1 MGGRACPA
9 GRVAVIIRC
18 DKCSELKNQNK
29 SSHHQ
34 GMQFVLRESRNI
46 SQLERIDCAN
56 KFCRMLCVTG
66 TRYRPQAS
74 SWASAASLVRGCD
87 PLPWLPISALENLRT
102 MYGLC
107 VVVGIV
113 LSVRRLL
120 PEPNNKVA
128 CWLLLQDAAQQLITE
143 GIGLFNKRKLS
154 LAAEKLGLARCA
166 AALPRIPVVVVLC
179 VTCACCR
186 PRRDAA
192 VSAGNRLLQARALGN
207 LANVHAMQVHH
218 GVAVICPRSSAAW
231 CSHFAGCSSTILP
244 L

>member
-1 MGGRACPA
+1 MWGAERALLEEL
-9 GRVAVIIRC
+9 IIRC

-113 LSVRRLL
+113 LSVCRLL
-120 PEPNNKVA
+120 REPNKKVA
-128 CWLLLQDAAQQLITE
+128 CWLCCY
-143 GIGLFNKRKLS
+143 RM
-154 LAAEKLGLARCA
+154 
-166 AALPRIPVVVVLC
+166 LPSSSSPKAS
-179 VTCACCR
+179 AC
-186 PRRDAA
+186 
-192 VSAGNRLLQARALGN
+192 
-207 LANVHAMQVHH
+207 
-218 GVAVICPRSSAAW
+218 
-231 CSHFAGCSSTILP
+231 STRGSYL
-244 L
+244 